1 MNKLIAIFLAIF
13 GSVMGDGAQ
22 YGGAPNA
29 AEYPPG
35 VYPYNQSFNHAFGS
49 KQSEEIDPLTAGL
62 LVVILNFN
70 FTSLH

>member
-13 GSVMGDGAQ
+13 GSVMGDVPQ

-35 VYPYNQSFNHAFGS
+35 VYPYNQSFHHAFGTR
-49 KQSEEIDPLTAGL
+49 QEIEEIDPATANL
-62 LVVILNFN
+62 LVV
-70 FTSLH
+70 T